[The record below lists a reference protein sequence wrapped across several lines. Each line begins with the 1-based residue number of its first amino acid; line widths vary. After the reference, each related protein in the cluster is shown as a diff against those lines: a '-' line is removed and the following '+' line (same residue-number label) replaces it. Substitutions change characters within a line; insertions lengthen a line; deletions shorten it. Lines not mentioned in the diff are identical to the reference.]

1 MNPFHLGNTE
11 DMEAIE
17 AQRLREVGLRV
28 TRPRVAV
35 LGVLDNA
42 RSEGEHLLVNQI
54 VTRTRARVA
63 GVSTQ
68 TVYDCLEALARVGV
82 VRRVKTA
89 GSAARYETRVGDN
102 HHHLACRSCGAIADV
117 DCAVGDAPCLHPSS
131 RHGFVVDEAEVTF
144 WGRCPSCSAAQAPGP
159 DSAAG

>member
-68 TVYDCLEALARVGV
+68 TVYDCLEAFARVGV

-102 HHHLACRSCGAIADV
+102 HHHLACG
-117 DCAVGDAPCLHPSS
+117 
-131 RHGFVVDEAEVTF
+131 
-144 WGRCPSCSAAQAPGP
+144 
-159 DSAAG
+159 AAGPSPTWTATWEMRRACTRPAAKVSKSTRPR